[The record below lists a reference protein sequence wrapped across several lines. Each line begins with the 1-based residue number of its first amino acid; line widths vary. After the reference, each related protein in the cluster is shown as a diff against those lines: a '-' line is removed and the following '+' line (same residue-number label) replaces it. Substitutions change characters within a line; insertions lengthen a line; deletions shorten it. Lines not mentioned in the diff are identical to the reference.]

1 MEVKDQ
7 IFVSIDTINWI
18 LRIFIWKENI

>member
-7 IFVSIDTINWI
+7 IFVSIDTINWL